1 LNATAYKL
9 TSGAFL
15 TTPFHYLFSGFLDIL
30 SRYLAAIEFA
40 FSRDKKEDFSAALA
54 VRVRRSYR
62 LAKKVGLG
70 SGFTYSK
77 AARNDQA
84 S

>member
-1 LNATAYKL
+1 
-9 TSGAFL
+9 L
-15 TTPFHYLFSGFLDIL
+15 TTLPHYPFSGFLDNL
-30 SRYLAAIEFA
+30 SRYLVAIEFA

-54 VRVRRSYR
+54 VPVRRSDR